1 MLGKQMR
8 RFQGVLEWM
17 AGLLLFLLVVVGF
30 LQVVSR
36 YTGVIF
42 IPWTEEV
49 ARLLFV
55 WVVWLGAAAALIRGS
70 HIRFDFVVDR
80 LPARL
85 RQSLEVAAQAGVAL
99 FLLVLIRYGYQVAAS
114 QASSTFLTFNLSVK
128 YTYLSVV
135 VGSVLM
141 LAVMAAGLWARLR
154 GPSGASRGEP

>member
-1 MLGKQMR
+1 MR
-8 RFQGVLEWM
+8 RFQGVLEWL

-70 HIRFDFVVDR
+70 HIRFDFILDR
-80 LPARL
+80 LPAQL

-99 FLLVLIRYGYQVAAS
+99 FLLVLIRYGYQVAES

-154 GPSGASRGEP
+154 GPSGDSRGEP